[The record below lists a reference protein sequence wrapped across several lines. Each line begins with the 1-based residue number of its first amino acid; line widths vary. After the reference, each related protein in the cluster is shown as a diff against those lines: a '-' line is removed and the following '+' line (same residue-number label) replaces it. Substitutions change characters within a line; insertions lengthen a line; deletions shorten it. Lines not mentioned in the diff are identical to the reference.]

1 MSDLFSRPQAAARWL
16 KAQLQQ
22 GQGGN
27 VLLAG
32 FASDQPQAA
41 WSAGLKGEQ
50 DHPNFITFARFA
62 LQKLHPCN
70 GYWLMLP
77 TVFEKQ
83 QCLGYRLDLR
93 SRLGQWQGD
102 VLMPE
107 DQAWQF
113 REGEAPLL
121 EDLLAPGPALPGIMR
136 RDLQVLAERLEVDIK
151 DEDFV
156 A

>member
-1 MSDLFSRPQAAARWL
+1 MSDIFSRPDAAARWL
-16 KAQLQQ
+16 KAQLERR
-22 GQGGN
+22 QGGK

-32 FASDQPQAA
+32 FSGDQPQAA

-50 DHPNFITFARFA
+50 DHPNFITFARFV

-77 TVFEKQ
+77 TVFDQE

-93 SRLGQWQGD
+93 SRLGQWRGD

-107 DQAWQF
+107 DQEWQL
-113 REGEAPLL
+113 REGEESLL
-121 EDLLAPGPALPGIMR
+121 EDLLVPGAALPGIMR
-136 RDLQVLAERLEVDIK
+136 RDLQALAERLEVDM
-151 DEDFV
+151 
-156 A
+156 ALGG